1 MINLKTGPAVII
13 TAAFVG
19 PGSLTVCALAG
30 IDFGFDLLWAVLLSC
45 MITIFFQNIVA
56 GLSYQNNMGIIELLK
71 KEVSNKRLKFFFIFY
86 ILMTIFFGNAAYEAG
101 NISGSLLG
109 LKKISEIISF
119 ETTRLLS
126 PYILLIIGITLI
138 LIILKENI
146 KFLKIILGIAVFLMS
161 LSFLIA
167 AIITK
172 PDLTDLLSGFF
183 IPKWRPENW
192 STIVAV
198 LGTTIVP
205 YNLFLHAWL
214 VKNER
219 CKKTSFQSIKKD
231 TIIAISFG
239 GIISVSI
246 IIAAAGSNINQLV
259 SIDDLGYSLNN
270 LYGKKSQLFI
280 SLGLFSAGL
289 SSALTAPLA
298 AGYIVKESLG
308 NYSDKMKLEKIAPI
322 LIIITGLIF
331 TFFDSNPINLIRLA
345 QITNGLML
353 PGITL
358 FILYLCFSAQ
368 KNNKN
373 NINFLIRIL
382 GLFLLFLFFS
392 FLAFK
397 ILFL

>member
-1 MINLKTGPAVII
+1 
-13 TAAFVG
+13 
-19 PGSLTVCALAG
+19 
-30 IDFGFDLLWAVLLSC
+30 
-45 MITIFFQNIVA
+45 
-56 GLSYQNNMGIIELLK
+56 
-71 KEVSNKRLKFFFIFY
+71 
-86 ILMTIFFGNAAYEAG
+86 
-101 NISGSLLG
+101 
-109 LKKISEIISF
+109 
-119 ETTRLLS
+119 
-126 PYILLIIGITLI
+126 
-138 LIILKENI
+138 
-146 KFLKIILGIAVFLMS
+146 MS

-298 AGYIVKESLG
+298 AGYVVKESLG
-308 NYSDKMKLEKIAPI
+308 DYSDKMKLEKIVPI

>member
-119 ETTRLLS
+119 ETTRLFS
-126 PYILLIIGITLI
+126 PYLLLIIGITLI

-246 IIAAAGSNINQLV
+246 IIAAAGSNIDQLV